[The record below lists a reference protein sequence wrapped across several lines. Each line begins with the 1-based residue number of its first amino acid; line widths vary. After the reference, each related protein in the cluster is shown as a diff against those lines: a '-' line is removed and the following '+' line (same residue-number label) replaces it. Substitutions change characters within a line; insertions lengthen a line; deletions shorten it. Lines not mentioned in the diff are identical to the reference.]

1 MASTV
6 FALQPARPC
15 VPFSARASGKRL
27 QQRQR
32 TVLVNAQTKVAAD
45 TGLTS
50 GVQISGM
57 RPTSPKAWELIS
69 KTLKKNGVSFVT
81 ADAVEAA
88 IKRGTPVID
97 VRPSN
102 EFRRGRIPGST
113 NCCFYQPI
121 EGWSPDKIIRRAG
134 FAFFGVYGTEA
145 NPDFVDEVAAAAPK
159 KNGGIIL
166 VCNIGGSLDKTG
178 PSEWGRQSRSLT
190 AAYNLIQSGFT
201 NIKVLQDGYGGWTK
215 AEKDIE
221 VD

>member
-1 MASTV
+1 MSV
-6 FALQPARPC
+6 LQPARPC
-15 VPFSARASGKRL
+15 APFAGRASSKTL
-27 QQRQR
+27 QQRR
-32 TVLVNAQTKVAAD
+32 SAVLVRADTKVAER
-45 TGLTS
+45 GLTS

-97 VRPSN
+97 IRPSN
-102 EFRRGRIPGST
+102 EFQRGRIPGSV

-145 NPDFVDEVAAAAPK
+145 NPDFVEEVAAAAPK

-190 AAYNLIQSGFT
+190 AAYELIQSGFT

-215 AEKDIE
+215 AEKEIE
-221 VD
+221 LD

>member
-6 FALQPARPC
+6 SALQPARPC
-15 VPFSARASGKRL
+15 APFSARAGSKKP
-27 QQRQR
+27 QQRR
-32 TVLVNAQTKVAAD
+32 CAVLVRAD
-45 TGLTS
+45 VKTAERGLTS

-69 KTLKKNGVSFVT
+69 KTLKKSGVSFVT

-88 IKRGTPVID
+88 LKRGTPVVDI
-97 VRPSN
+97 RPSN
-102 EFRRGRIPGST
+102 EFSRGRIPGSV

-121 EGWSPDKIIRRAG
+121 EGWSPEKIVRRVG
-134 FAFFGVYGTEA
+134 FSFFGVYGTEA
-145 NPDFVDEVAAAAPK
+145 NPDFVDEVAAAVPK
-159 KNGGIIL
+159 KNGGCIL

-190 AAYNLIQSGFT
+190 AAYELIQNGFT

-215 AEKDIE
+215 SERE
-221 VD
+221 VEMD